1 VANVRIEAHDP
12 GLHGLNEGDPG
23 YAEAKS
29 KILEK
34 RLVDLA
40 KSEYW
45 LRAVCTPSLSLPFAF
60 PTSLHIHFS
69 FPPFLILHLPSASL
83 YLRREP
89 QAMRYFTEENHVGMA
104 GAEQRQGR
112 GDRGE
117 EAPTP
122 GGEERRGAAPRGDK
136 IDRLPANG
144 GDIVTMTFSG
154 QACGI

>member
-60 PTSLHIHFS
+60 PTSLHIYF
-69 FPPFLILHLPSASL
+69 FLSLPSSS
-83 YLRREP
+83 
-89 QAMRYFTEENHVGMA
+89 FTSPLHHS
-104 GAEQRQGR
+104 
-112 GDRGE
+112 
-117 EAPTP
+117 
-122 GGEERRGAAPRGDK
+122 
-136 IDRLPANG
+136 
-144 GDIVTMTFSG
+144 TFSESRRP
-154 QACGI
+154 

>member
-69 FPPFLILHLPSASL
+69 FPSLPHPSPPLCITLPSARAAGHEIL
-83 YLRREP
+83 Y
-89 QAMRYFTEENHVGMA
+89 
-104 GAEQRQGR
+104 
-112 GDRGE
+112 
-117 EAPTP
+117 
-122 GGEERRGAAPRGDK
+122 
-136 IDRLPANG
+136 
-144 GDIVTMTFSG
+144 
-154 QACGI
+154 